1 MLAKKYDNYAWQEQ
15 PAEQYEA
22 PQPVRRRRRKPDKM
36 KLIRSGLFKILAVVM
51 VAYFAMVLRSEA
63 MVQCSNELVSLQ
75 KEEAQLINQ
84 NNELRIEVEQL
95 KGPERIIGLAEQ
107 RLGMSVARSNIYV
120 KAGENAKSSNSL
132 AAK

>member
-1 MLAKKYDNYAWQEQ
+1 MLARKYDNYAWQEQ
-15 PAEQYEA
+15 PAEQYEVQ
-22 PQPVRRRRRKPDKM
+22 QPVRRRRRKPDKM
-36 KLIRSGLFKILAVVM
+36 KLIRSGLFKIMAVVM

-75 KEEAQLINQ
+75 KQEAQLINQ

-120 KAGENAKSSNSL
+120 KAGEAAKSSNSL

>member
-1 MLAKKYDNYAWQEQ
+1 MLARKYDNYAWQEQ
-15 PAEQYEA
+15 PAEQHEA

-36 KLIRSGLFKILAVVM
+36 KLIRSGLFKIMAVVM

-75 KEEAQLINQ
+75 KQEAQLINQ

-95 KGPERIIGLAEQ
+95 KAPERIIGLAEQ

-120 KAGENAKSSNSL
+120 RAGEAAKSSNSL

>member
-1 MLAKKYDNYAWQEQ
+1 MLARKYDNYAWQEQ

-22 PQPVRRRRRKPDKM
+22 PQLVRRRRRKPDKM

-75 KEEAQLINQ
+75 KQEAQLINQ

-120 KAGENAKSSNSL
+120 RAGEAAKSSNSL

>member
-1 MLAKKYDNYAWQEQ
+1 
-15 PAEQYEA
+15 
-22 PQPVRRRRRKPDKM
+22 M

-75 KEEAQLINQ
+75 KQEAQLINQ

-120 KAGENAKSSNSL
+120 KAGEAAKSSNSL

>member
-1 MLAKKYDNYAWQEQ
+1 MLARKYDNYAWQEQ

-63 MVQCSNELVSLQ
+63 MVQCSNEQ
-75 KEEAQLINQ
+75 KQEAQLINQ

-120 KAGENAKSSNSL
+120 KAGEAAKSSNSL
-132 AAK
+132 ATK

>member
-1 MLAKKYDNYAWQEQ
+1 MLARKYDNYAWQEQ

-36 KLIRSGLFKILAVVM
+36 KLIRNGLFKIMAVVI

-75 KEEAQLINQ
+75 QEEAQLINE

-120 KAGENAKSSNSL
+120 KAGEAAKSSNSL
-132 AAK
+132 ATK

>member
-1 MLAKKYDNYAWQEQ
+1 MLARKYDNYAWQEQ

-22 PQPVRRRRRKPDKM
+22 PQPVRRRRRKLDKM
-36 KLIRSGLFKILAVVM
+36 KLIRNGLFKIMAVVM

-75 KEEAQLINQ
+75 QEEAQLINQ

-120 KAGENAKSSNSL
+120 KAGEAAKNSNSL
-132 AAK
+132 ASK